1 MSFGNRTVMKKL
13 VSIIKQEEFRVFFF
27 LLALLMFVYPLIAPS
42 ILARLDFLFCYL
54 FIAWFIVV
62 AVLFY
67 AFRNH
72 DAPQKQDD
80 NDNTDV

>member
-1 MSFGNRTVMKKL
+1 MKKL
-13 VSIIKQEEFRVFFF
+13 ISILKQEEFRVFFF

-42 ILARLDFLFCYL
+42 TLARLDFLFSYF
-54 FIAWFIVV
+54 FIAWFIVI
-62 AVLFY
+62 AVLFF

-80 NDNTDV
+80 NDYTDV